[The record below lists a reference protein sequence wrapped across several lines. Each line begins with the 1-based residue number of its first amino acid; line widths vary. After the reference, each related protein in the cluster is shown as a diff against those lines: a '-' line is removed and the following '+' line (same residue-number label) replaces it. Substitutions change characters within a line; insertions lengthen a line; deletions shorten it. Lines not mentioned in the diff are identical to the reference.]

1 MRHARMSQKRLTERR
16 SFDKPKQRGRSI
28 ALELPR
34 RPIGEEDQDP
44 REGGRAQGRS
54 GWGEQMEEE
63 DRR

>member
-1 MRHARMSQKRLTERR
+1 MINPNKGGQG
-16 SFDKPKQRGRSI
+16 QRGRSI
-28 ALELPR
+28 ALEVPR

-54 GWGEQMEEE
+54 GGGEQREEE